1 MSTMADIEMQEDGS
15 QDTSDQ
21 SGNASSDSE
30 PVELL
35 VSGRERRKTAGNRY
49 DRDMVLE
56 DAEDEDEVTLLFA
69 ADQDEVD
76 EEFKSGG
83 SDDEEMSSSD
93 DDNQGPN
100 AGAGEMEGEKEI
112 EKQAK
117 AERTKKRKADLAL
130 TSTSGIRK
138 KAKIDP
144 TQGPTAIVKKPSKK
158 KERVTWLPDEKDGRG
173 RASLRKQTVLHREET
188 LARLKESEAVSKKF
202 KALKEQRDREKAKNA
217 PKALTQADR
226 LEEAAK
232 IERRNAKSLNRWEA
246 LEKKRNEEQAAKLAA
261 LKNRTLE
268 GPVISWQSS
277 KGKWR
282 GPLYARPVIQDL
294 SLTIESLTEPKKRG
308 RKPKGYHEQMAAMRE
323 AAATSSAPVTPTS
336 GQLPPGTFGH
346 AIAAQPPSQQQVTL
360 NTQQVPD
367 VHFLSG
373 IHEFATMQPDSTAP
387 NSTNATTPTSTA
399 EVAGS
404 PKQDQQPAQ
413 PSTDIQMAGSE
424 PVLTQPN
431 LVAHEPRPETAD
443 GTSGPAHPTN
453 TYQPTQVQP
462 SPQLIRPL
470 IQPIP
475 EPPIVEEDRTKNL
488 VTLKNF
494 DRLSDEARH
503 DYSLFYHTSRKSTK
517 PVKHNLEQCPITMQ
531 PARYR
536 DPATG
541 IGYSNMFAYRILKE
555 LKEHKFTWSGMLG
568 CYVGREDAPVARGV
582 PDGFPGK

>member
-1 MSTMADIEMQEDGS
+1 MSTMADIEMREDGS
-15 QDTSDQ
+15 QDISDP
-21 SGNASSDSE
+21 SENDTSDSE

-76 EEFKSGG
+76 EEFRSGG

-93 DDNQGPN
+93 DDDQGPN
-100 AGAGEMEGEKEI
+100 AGAAEMEGEKEI

-117 AERTKKRKADLAL
+117 VERAKKRKADLAL
-130 TSTSGIRK
+130 TSTTAIRK

-144 TQGPTAIVKKPSKK
+144 TQGPTAVMKKPSKK

-268 GPVISWQSS
+268 GPVISWRSS

-294 SLTIESLTEPKKRG
+294 SLSMESLTEPKKRG

-323 AAATSSAPVTPTS
+323 AAAVGSAPGTPTS
-336 GQLPPGTFGH
+336 SQPTPGTFGH
-346 AIAAQPPSQQQVTL
+346 TTASQPLSHQQLTF

-404 PKQDQQPAQ
+404 PKQEQQPAQ
-413 PSTDIQMAGSE
+413 ASADVSMADGESII
-424 PVLTQPN
+424 TQPPPVAHN
-431 LVAHEPRPETAD
+431 PQLVAANPAP
-443 GTSGPAHPTN
+443 GPTHPTG
-453 TYQPTQVQP
+453 TYQATQVQS
-462 SPQLIRPL
+462 SPQPIRPL
-470 IQPIP
+470 IQSIP
-475 EPPIVEEDRTKNL
+475 EPPIVEEDTTKNL
-488 VTLKNF
+488 VILKNF

-503 DYSLFYHTSRKSTK
+503 DYGLFYNTSRKSTK

>member
-1 MSTMADIEMQEDGS
+1 MADVEMQEDGS
-15 QDTSDQ
+15 QDTSDR
-21 SGNASSDSE
+21 SGDDSSNSE
-30 PVELL
+30 PVEFL

-69 ADQDEVD
+69 TDQDEVD

-93 DDNQGPN
+93 DDDQGPN

-117 AERTKKRKADLAL
+117 AERAKKRKADLAL
-130 TSTSGIRK
+130 TSTSAIRK
-138 KAKIDP
+138 RAKIDP
-144 TQGPTAIVKKPSKK
+144 TQGPTAVVKKPSKK

-232 IERRNAKSLNRWEA
+232 VERRNAKSLNRWEA

-268 GPVISWQSS
+268 GPVISWRSS

-282 GPLYARPVIQDL
+282 GPLYARPAIQDL
-294 SLTIESLTEPKKRG
+294 SLSIDSPTEPKKRG

-323 AAATSSAPVTPTS
+323 AAALNSTPPTPTRGQPTPNSSGPATAGQSHSQQPVT
-336 GQLPPGTFGH
+336 FN
-346 AIAAQPPSQQQVTL
+346 A
-360 NTQQVPD
+360 QQVPD
-367 VHFLSG
+367 IHFLSG
-373 IHEFATMQPDSTAP
+373 IHEFATMQQEPTAP
-387 NSTNATTPTSTA
+387 NSTNATTPTSTT
-399 EVAGS
+399 EVVET
-404 PKQDQQPAQ
+404 PKQDHQPTQ
-413 PSTDIQMAGSE
+413 PSAEAQVNADE
-424 PVLTQPN
+424 NVLTQPN
-431 LVAHEPRPETAD
+431 PLIHIPHSNAANFTPGSARPT
-443 GTSGPAHPTN
+443 G
-453 TYQPTQVQP
+453 TYQASPIQP
-462 SPQLIRPL
+462 SPQPIRPF
-470 IQPIP
+470 IQPLP
-475 EPPIVEEDRTKNL
+475 EPPIVEEDTTKNI
-488 VTLKNF
+488 VILKNF

-503 DYSLFYHTSRKSTK
+503 DYGLFYNTNRKATK

-541 IGYSNMFAYRILKE
+541 IGYSNMFAYRILRE